1 MEISRGSLALAVAL
15 SWLILC
21 SGCASQH
28 YPAASIQSG
37 THLVTVPSSTTVAP
51 NATKPSAKV
60 P

>member
-15 SWLILC
+15 PWLILC

-51 NATKPSAKV
+51 NATKPS
-60 P
+60 